1 MTSSSVPDTANPQRA
16 YFLALVFGAAAAVA
30 YMFCVQPAQTSLS
43 RAKQELENLQ
53 QRQGAALRDIRGAQQ
68 FKARLEEL
76 ERARKPYAEGLL
88 TPVLES
94 YAMGARARLD
104 KTAEESGLRITD
116 YVELPKRLLPLPKPQ
131 APQLY
136 ARQPVRLTC
145 RGSYAAIVSFVM
157 RVEKVHPLVSL
168 QAFSLKAR
176 QNPDEQD
183 ATLVLEWP
191 VLGVNTA
198 TLPPVNGGRKK

>member
-53 QRQGAALRDIRGAQQ
+53 QRQGVALRDIRGAQQ

-94 YAMGARARLD
+94 YAMGARARWSPPEARARCWL
-104 KTAEESGLRITD
+104 AECCASAAFRALSGR
-116 YVELPKRLLPLPKPQ
+116 RWRRWCR
-131 APQLY
+131 
-136 ARQPVRLTC
+136 ARRS
-145 RGSYAAIVSFVM
+145 RGC
-157 RVEKVHPLVSL
+157 
-168 QAFSLKAR
+168 
-176 QNPDEQD
+176 
-183 ATLVLEWP
+183 
-191 VLGVNTA
+191 
-198 TLPPVNGGRKK
+198 

>member
-53 QRQGAALRDIRGAQQ
+53 QRQGVALRDIRGAQQ

-198 TLPPVNGGRKK
+198 TLPPVSGGRKK